1 MPEPLFISRR
11 ITIPGADITIERTRS
26 VGPGG
31 QHVNTTDTRIRLRLD
46 LKGCQTIPADV
57 KARIRRAHPS
67 KLTSD
72 GELLIVASAH
82 RSQHRNIDDA
92 RARLAELVRAAL
104 IAPKKR
110 RPTRPT
116 RASKERRLD
125 AKKQR
130 SAIKR
135 GRNKPRNH
143 GD

>member
-1 MPEPLFISRR
+1 MADPLTISRR
-11 ITIPGADITIERTRS
+11 ITIPSSYLVIERTRS
-26 VGPGG
+26 GGPGG

-46 LKGCQTIPADV
+46 LRGCEAIPPEV

-72 GELLIVASAH
+72 GELLVVASAH
-82 RSQHRNIDDA
+82 RSQHRNIEDA
-92 RARLAELVRAAL
+92 RERLAEIVRAAL
-104 IAPKKR
+104 VAPKKR

-130 SAIKR
+130 SAIKKGR
-135 GRNKPRNH
+135 GKLRNK